1 MIINGSESNR
11 QSYESTSAVQ
21 IYYFSTIAAGR
32 RRELPWQ
39 IPSWDWCVTISILQR
54 EKLRSFIGEG
64 FQPRQ
69 TLTNASTP
77 SPGLTR
83 QLGLASTTAAVIGG
97 IIAVGIFLTPAGM
110 AKALGSPFLLLL
122 VWLVIGAMTMSGAL
136 CYGELAARFP
146 RAGGAY
152 IYLKESYGPRLAFLF
167 GWMCLLVMD
176 PAITASLATGLAGYF
191 AYIVPLP
198 PLAIKFVGVAVIC
211 ALGLMNVL
219 SIRASAAFLRWSTW
233 LKLGLLTFLTVWA
246 FAFRL
251 GSWSNFHPFLAQRPG
266 SMSLA
271 PALAVGVVGAFF
283 SFGGWWDVGKI
294 AGEVKDPGRTL
305 PRALFFGMLVVTFV
319 YIMVSA
325 VFLYLVPLDKVTSN
339 ETFVAQAGEVLFG
352 PVGGIVFASIVIIC
366 LIGSLTA
373 LIMSAPRVYYAM
385 AEDGLFLK
393 GVARTHPRFGT
404 PANAIVIQA
413 VIASFLVMIGTFEQ
427 IISYAIFIVVF
438 FLGLTIAS
446 LFILRS
452 KQEQSKSTV
461 LTWGYP
467 VTPVVFLILVA
478 LMLVLVAG
486 RNPQGALLGVLVVLA
501 GLPVY
506 EVFRRRLLLATAGKQ
521 PDLRLSEEA

>member
-1 MIINGSESNR
+1 M
-11 QSYESTSAVQ
+11 A
-21 IYYFSTIAAGR
+21 
-32 RRELPWQ
+32 
-39 IPSWDWCVTISILQR
+39 
-54 EKLRSFIGEG
+54 
-64 FQPRQ
+64 
-69 TLTNASTP
+69 P
-77 SPGLTR
+77 SPGLQR
-83 QLGLASTTAAVIGG
+83 RLGLGSTTAAVIGG

-110 AKALGSPFLLLL
+110 AKALGSPFWLLL
-122 VWLVIGAMTMSGAL
+122 VWLVVGVMTMSGAL
-136 CYGELAARFP
+136 CYGELAGRFP

-152 IYLKESYGPRLAFLF
+152 VYLLESYGPRIAFLF

-176 PAITASLATGLAGYF
+176 PAVTASLATGLAGYF

-198 PLAIKFVGVAVIC
+198 PLAIKLVGVGVIC
-211 ALGLMNVL
+211 GLGLMNIL
-219 SIRASAAFLRWSTW
+219 SIRVSAAFLRWSTW

-251 GSWSNFHPFLAQRPG
+251 GSWSNFEPFFAQRSG
-266 SMSLA
+266 SMPLA

-283 SFGGWWDVGKI
+283 AFGGWWDVGKI

-305 PRALFFGMLVVTFV
+305 PRALMFGMLVVTVV

-325 VFLYLVPLDKVTSN
+325 VFLYLIPLNKVTSN
-339 ETFVAQAGEVLFG
+339 ETFVAQAGAVLFG
-352 PVGGIVFASIVIIC
+352 PTGGVVFAAIVIIC

-393 GVARTHPRFGT
+393 AVAHTHPRFGT
-404 PANAIVIQA
+404 PANAIVIQG

-446 LFILRS
+446 LFILRT
-452 KQEQSKSTV
+452 KQTAGESV
-461 LTWGYP
+461 ILTLGYP
-467 VTPVVFLILVA
+467 VTPLIFLVLVA
-478 LMLVLVAG
+478 LMLVLVG
-486 RNPQGALLGVLVVLA
+486 SRSPRGALMGVLVVLA

-506 EVFRRRLLLATAGKQ
+506 ELFRRRLTAAIPGKQ
-521 PDLRLSEEA
+521 ASQDIQLPEEG